1 MTHKKST
8 RWNGFM
14 GEDEAFEPEIGD
26 PFFPPSL
33 YDQREALKSEMRF
46 ERFKRYRDLRD
57 RTELCLGDAMG
68 LEGLRKEFELLEP
81 EPSAQPI
88 KFIKRPEPEY
98 TDYDG
103 YDRDRDDR
111 YMDAF

>member
-57 RTELCLGDAMG
+57 RTELCLGDAME
-68 LEGLRKEFELLEP
+68 LEGLRKEFIPHYEQMVGRSTRIP
-81 EPSAQPI
+81 
-88 KFIKRPEPEY
+88 RPEPEY
-98 TDYDG
+98 TDLDG